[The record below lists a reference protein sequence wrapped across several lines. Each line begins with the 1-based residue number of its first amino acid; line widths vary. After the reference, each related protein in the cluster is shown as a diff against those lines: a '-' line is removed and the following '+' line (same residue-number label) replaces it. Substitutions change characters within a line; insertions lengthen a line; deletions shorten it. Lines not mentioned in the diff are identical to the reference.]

1 MSIPRRVHFTFR
13 LTGHRAALRRIVT
26 LASGT
31 ALAGA
36 LALAPA
42 APVAA
47 ASMTTVQV
55 NTDSSWTY
63 SSSLGGASQ
72 GSAEVVCL
80 NSSYPSTGAYST
92 TGADGHCPTAAPINA
107 VDFGFNS
114 GSAWTLDLSPIPSA
128 YFIWAGGVDGSTPTT
143 TDSTVYF
150 STTVS
155 VNGLVSS
162 DPTFYLAADNF
173 AQVFV
178 NGVAVQDVHGNP
190 VAVGSASSGSDTS
203 AFNTLSSFTVPAA
216 DFPTG
221 TNTITIEAANAPPVS
236 STTPYSS
243 NPAGVVFGT
252 TLSVAP
258 GDLTTCTSGSGCT
271 GTATSG
277 DGTTTVSVTGAPGG
291 SGTLTISFGG
301 TLNCTVPYFNKP
313 YDATSATFDVNLT
326 TGASKIFD
334 LTLTKAAAL
343 AASKPF
349 AFQYFVCFNAPTEFT
364 QLLGKPAPPDTTNGG
379 YTGLLPFCLFAPA
392 GNPCVQAEY
401 NSFNG
406 DVHIRFYA
414 PAGDPR
420 GYF

>member
-1 MSIPRRVHFTFR
+1 MSIPRRVLFTFG

-47 ASMTTVQV
+47 ASTTTVSV

-63 SSSLGGASQ
+63 SSSPGGASQ

-80 NSSYPSTGAYST
+80 NGSYPNSGAYST
-92 TGADGHCPTAAPINA
+92 TGTDGHCPTAAPINA
-107 VDFGFNS
+107 TDFGFS

-128 YFIWAGGVDGSTPTT
+128 YFIWAGGVSGSTPTS

-150 STTVS
+150 STTVQ

-178 NGVAVQDVHGNP
+178 NGVAVQDSNGNP
-190 VAVGSASSGSDTS
+190 VAVGSASSGSNTS
-203 AFNTLSSFTVPAA
+203 SFNTLSSFTVPAA
-216 DFPTG
+216 DFQTG
-221 TNTITIEAANAPPVS
+221 SNTITIEAANAPPVG
-236 STTPYSS
+236 TTLYSS

-252 TLSVAP
+252 TLNVAP
-258 GDLTTCTSGSGCT
+258 GDLTTCTAGSTCS

-277 DGTTTVSVTGAPGG
+277 DGTTTVSVTGAPGS

-301 TLNCTVPYFNKP
+301 NLNCTVPYFNKP

-326 TGASKIFD
+326 TGASKIFN
-334 LTLTKAAAL
+334 LTLTRAAAL
-343 AASKPF
+343 AAGKPF

-364 QLLGKPAPPDTTNGG
+364 QLLGKPAPQDSTNGG

-406 DVHIRFYA
+406 DVHIRFFA